1 MSNCHKHGRLK
12 VICKNFGHGVH
23 AKVSVVK
30 RKSDGK
36 LLIWKRPSSSSSVHQ
51 KAFRKEIERSKY
63 WRRFGISKVD
73 VCWHSDRRSL
83 LKTYIKGKT
92 LSQILKSDRN
102 FFSKKKNRSTVALGK
117 FLELLIDSGHYI
129 QNLSCE
135 NLVFDGK
142 QWQVID
148 SSNVHKRE
156 NSSDVKREY
165 MKKFLGVWSK
175 KIHSGNQTHYLETFL
190 KKHCN

>member
-1 MSNCHKHGRLK
+1 MSNCHKHGSLK

-23 AKVSVVK
+23 AKVSIVK

-63 WRRFGISKVD
+63 WRKFGISKVEA
-73 VCWHSDRRSL
+73 CWHSDKHSL

-92 LSQILKSDRN
+92 LAQILKHDHN
-102 FFSKKKNRSTVALGK
+102 FFSKAKNQSTRALGK
-117 FLELLIDSGHYI
+117 FLGLLIDSRCYI

-142 QWQVID
+142 MWQVID

-156 NSSDVKREY
+156 NRSEIKREY
-165 MKKFLGVWSK
+165 MKKFFATWSK
-175 KIHSGNQTHYLETFL
+175 KLHSRSKTHHVKSFLE
-190 KKHCN
+190 KYCC

>member
-1 MSNCHKHGRLK
+1 MSNHHKNGRLK

-36 LLIWKRPSSSSSVHQ
+36 LLIWKRPSSSNSWHQ

-63 WRRFGISKVD
+63 WRKFGISNVKVG
-73 VCWHSDRRSL
+73 WHSDKHSL

-92 LSQILKSDRN
+92 LAQILKHDQN
-102 FFSKKKNRSTVALGK
+102 FFSKTKSRSTRALGK
-117 FLELLIDSGHYI
+117 FLGLLIDSRCYI

-142 QWQVID
+142 KWHVID

-156 NSSDVKREY
+156 DISEVKREY
-165 MKKFLGVWSK
+165 MKKFFSVWSNK
-175 KIHSGNQTHYLETFL
+175 LDSDSETIHIKSFLE
-190 KKHCN
+190 KYCR